1 MVFPSI
7 TVPLTYLIIETL
19 YYIILTYTS
28 YFGHSFIRV
37 LIVKTAFL
45 LSYSIFRISME
56 VSCFYLFL
64 NFIKTRNTGDTVGN
78 EFE

>member
-1 MVFPSI
+1 MVLPSI
-7 TVPLTYLIIETL
+7 TVPLTYRIIETL
-19 YYIILTYTS
+19 HYIILTYTS

>member
-19 YYIILTYTS
+19 HYIILTYTS
-28 YFGHSFIRV
+28 YFRHSFIRV
-37 LIVKTAFL
+37 LIVKIDFL

-56 VSCFYLFL
+56 VGCFYLSL